1 VEKPITQIDQ
11 VTTFLRSEILS
22 GNLDAGTRLMEIPIA
37 KQLGVSRTPVRIS
50 LEILERDGLVSTAG
64 PKRGFVVS
72 SFDIEEV
79 FDSIAIRGALE
90 GMAARLIAEQ
100 GLSKET
106 QKILTDC
113 FESGENLLKIGL
125 IGRDLQLAWAD
136 YNAEFHS
143 IIVRF
148 CPNKKIHG
156 MIQRLNRIPLVSP
169 SVITLVDKNIKID
182 IQRLRLAQEDHA
194 AIIDAIINREGS
206 RADML
211 FKEHSKRNERNKR
224 EIFKEIK
231 RTGITSGFPG
241 INLVKN

>member
-1 VEKPITQIDQ
+1 VEKPVTQIDQ

-22 GNLDAGTRLMEIPIA
+22 GNLDAGVRLMEIPIA

-50 LEILERDGLVSTAG
+50 LEILERDGLVSTEG

-72 SFDIEEV
+72 SFDIKEV

-90 GMAARLIAEQ
+90 GMAARLMAEQ
-100 GLSKET
+100 GLTKET
-106 QKILTDC
+106 KKTLVDC
-113 FESGENLLKIGL
+113 FEKGESLLKIGL
-125 IGRDLQLAWAD
+125 VGSELQEAWAA

-143 IIVRF
+143 LIARL
-148 CPNKKIHG
+148 CPNEKING
-156 MIQRLNRIPLVSP
+156 LIERLNRIPMVSP
-169 SVITLVDKNIKID
+169 SVVTLVDENINID
-182 IQRLRLAQEDHA
+182 IERLRLAQEDHA
-194 AIIDAIINREGS
+194 AIIDAIINREGA

-231 RTGITSGFPG
+231 RAGDTRGFPG